1 MVDEISGH
9 KIGGLALGDDEL
21 AGLIA
26 DYPTLGDLEKITVV
40 AAVHGIDRCPKSR
53 KRALDGDRVIFP

>member
-40 AAVHGIDRCPKSR
+40 HGIDRCPKSR